1 MVPVKILGT
10 EVIGY
15 YVISQ
20 LTTNKSSLV
29 WSTTTEEAMKL
40 VSLPERQFV
49 ETLNEALVK

>member
-1 MVPVKILGT
+1 MVPVNLGT